1 MTIPVRMNRSTGM
14 TAPRTWTVLWGRIVG
29 SGSGVLP
36 KASSTIAWAMSST
49 PSEDTSLASGEALRS
64 GRKAISSTSTPNRR
78 TMTRLHT
85 SAGAVPIWTP
95 ATCPVFSAQ

>member
-1 MTIPVRMNRSTGM
+1 MTIPVRMNRSTGI
-14 TAPRTWTVLWGRIVG
+14 TAPKTWTMLWGRIVG
-29 SGSGVLP
+29 SGWGVLP
-36 KASSTIAWAMSST
+36 KANSTIACAMSRT

-64 GRKAISSTSTPNRR
+64 GRKAMSSTSTPKMR
-78 TMTRLHT
+78 TMTRLLT